1 MLTLLAGLAVLVAFG
16 LYENRVA
23 HPLLPMRLFRNPALT
38 VGTVITAVNF
48 FVLLGVIFFVMLYL
62 QNVRGYSPVE
72 SGVRTLPLSLAS
84 VVAAPLGAALTGRFG
99 ARLTMPL
106 GMLLQAG
113 ASLGILGWGLDT
125 AYAVLWPP
133 FVALGLGIGM
143 VMAASSDAI
152 VGNAPVRDAGVAGGL
167 QSTALQVGGALG
179 TSVLISLISSRVSAT
194 FGPELASAGVP
205 APVADGLAEA
215 KDAVAMGVAPV
226 GPRLPESLH
235 GPVTE
240 AAGQAFLNGVRRRLG
255 HGLPVRGGGGGFG
268 VGAAAPHARLC
279 ELGAGLRAQ
288 ALARY
293 SSQPL
298 AAVAS
303 LVVHGSGSFVLISV
317 HRRWPAAAKA
327 VIPGAGAAAQARV
340 RAAQLSAEAG
350 LWPEAMS
357 QMTQ

>member
-1 MLTLLAGLAVLVAFG
+1 LTLLAGLAVLVAFG

-133 FVALGLGIGM
+133 
-143 VMAASSDAI
+143 
-152 VGNAPVRDAGVAGGL
+152 
-167 QSTALQVGGALG
+167 
-179 TSVLISLISSRVSAT
+179 
-194 FGPELASAGVP
+194 
-205 APVADGLAEA
+205 
-215 KDAVAMGVAPV
+215 
-226 GPRLPESLH
+226 
-235 GPVTE
+235 
-240 AAGQAFLNGVRRRLG
+240 
-255 HGLPVRGGGGGFG
+255 
-268 VGAAAPHARLC
+268 
-279 ELGAGLRAQ
+279 
-288 ALARY
+288 
-293 SSQPL
+293 
-298 AAVAS
+298 
-303 LVVHGSGSFVLISV
+303 
-317 HRRWPAAAKA
+317 
-327 VIPGAGAAAQARV
+327 
-340 RAAQLSAEAG
+340 
-350 LWPEAMS
+350 
-357 QMTQ
+357 